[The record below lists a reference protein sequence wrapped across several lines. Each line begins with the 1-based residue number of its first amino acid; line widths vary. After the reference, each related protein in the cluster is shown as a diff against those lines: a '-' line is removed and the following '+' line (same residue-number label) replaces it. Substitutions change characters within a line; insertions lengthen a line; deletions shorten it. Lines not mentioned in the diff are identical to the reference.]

1 MSKLQTPFR
10 YDFVGSFLR
19 PQALKDAK
27 AAYRDGKIT
36 KEEFDKVVNE
46 EISQVQQMENV
57 DSDQLFIQG
66 ESQGGFVGAY
76 VAAQIPE
83 KIKGLILWYPAFV
96 IPDDAKRRFEEND
109 NTCFGQQLSPDY
121 NKVAKDI
128 DIFNVI
134 TGYKGPVVI
143 IHGESDNCVPISY
156 SEHAE
161 KVYDNVKLIRIP
173 SAGHGFD
180 GKDSQFAREQ
190 SIEFIKKNLK

>member
-1 MSKLQTPFR
+1 
-10 YDFVGSFLR
+10 
-19 PQALKDAK
+19 
-27 AAYRDGKIT
+27 
-36 KEEFDKVVNE
+36 
-46 EISQVQQMENV
+46 MENV

-161 KVYDNVKLIRIP
+161 KVYDNVKLIRIS

>member
-1 MSKLQTPFR
+1 MTQIDSSHRGRGFNRGKLVKCSR
-10 YDFVGSFLR
+10 
-19 PQALKDAK
+19 
-27 AAYRDGKIT
+27 
-36 KEEFDKVVNE
+36 
-46 EISQVQQMENV
+46 MENV

-66 ESQGGFVGAY
+66 EKSGEDLSVLMY
-76 VAAQIPE
+76 AAQIPE

-96 IPDDAKRRFEEND
+96 IPDDAKRRFEENA

-161 KVYDNVKLIRIP
+161 K
-173 SAGHGFD
+173 
-180 GKDSQFAREQ
+180 
-190 SIEFIKKNLK
+190 SI